1 MVTFI
6 SGFTDG
12 TTGSF
17 LLLLG
22 AIVLSAAILEDATT
36 IVVGVLAADGII
48 PIPVALLFLYAGIFL
63 GDATLY
69 ALGWLAR
76 SHPRLA
82 RYLDHDFTTSV
93 RAWLESRYALKIFSG
108 HFVPGLRVMTYA
120 ASGFFRRPLP
130 VFIPMAILGGLVLEA
145 ALFSA
150 SYWFGNITSGW
161 VSHAR
166 WGIAAAFLIGLFLVG
181 RHNLL
186 VYRSQKMAEGA
197 PSQNEL

>member
-1 MVTFI
+1 MFTFI
-6 SGFTDG
+6 SGFTDS
-12 TTGSF
+12 TSCSF

-22 AIVLSAAILEDATT
+22 AIVLLAAIFEDATT
-36 IVVGVLAADGII
+36 IIVGVLAADDII
-48 PIPVALLFLYAGIFL
+48 PIPVALLFLYIGIFI

-82 RYLDHDFTTSV
+82 RYLDHDFTTPV
-93 RAWLESRYALKIFSG
+93 RLWLESRYALKIFSG
-108 HFVPGLRVMTYA
+108 HFVPGLRTTTYA

-130 VFIPMAILGGLVLEA
+130 VFIPMEILGGLVLEA
-145 ALFSA
+145 ALFSV
-150 SYWFGNITSGW
+150 SYWFGNATSGW

-166 WGIAAAFLIGLFLVG
+166 WGIAAAFLIGLFFVG

-186 VYRSQKMAEGA
+186 AYRSQKVPGDA
-197 PSQNEL
+197 PGQNGL